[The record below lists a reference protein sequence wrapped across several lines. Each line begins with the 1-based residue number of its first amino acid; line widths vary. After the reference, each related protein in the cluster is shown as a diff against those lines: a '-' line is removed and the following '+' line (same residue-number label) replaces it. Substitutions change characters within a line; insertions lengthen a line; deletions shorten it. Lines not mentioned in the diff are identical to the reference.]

1 LIASQKGCSEIWEGL
16 ALDWSVM
23 AAPTLTK
30 TDLEFGIKGLFYPN
44 NHDEVEPPV
53 TAPVMPY
60 HDDSNTSKV

>member
-1 LIASQKGCSEIWEGL
+1 
-16 ALDWSVM
+16 M

-30 TDLEFGIKGLFYPN
+30 TDLELGVKGLFYPN